1 MYMKKKTDKK
11 KKKMK
16 HFSTRC
22 QSAFCQKQSPTPARA
37 DVPIEAHQSDVI
49 EFIATAISRES
60 LSEN

>member
-1 MYMKKKTDKK
+1 
-11 KKKMK
+11 MK